1 MVRSKQEPKM
11 DSCSRRTP
19 SIGVGMYD
27 EMTLVHEG
35 GRVAIS
41 NKDLNYLDRKWID
54 TQFGISDHLRT
65 QPHLL
70 QKVEPLGLGLAHFI
84 QVF

>member
-27 EMTLVHEG
+27 EQTLVHEG

-41 NKDLNYLDRKWID
+41 NKDLNYPDRKWID
-54 TQFGISDHLRT
+54 IQFGSQITLGHNHTYCKKLNHLD
-65 QPHLL
+65 
-70 QKVEPLGLGLAHFI
+70 
-84 QVF
+84 

>member
-1 MVRSKQEPKM
+1 MVRTKQEPKM
-11 DSCSRRTP
+11 DSCSRRT
-19 SIGVGMYD
+19 SSAGVGMYD

-35 GRVAIS
+35 GTVAIS

-54 TQFGISDHLRT
+54 TQFTISDHLSI

-70 QKVEPLGLGLAHFI
+70 QKAEPLGLGLAHFT
-84 QVF
+84 QAF

>member
-1 MVRSKQEPKM
+1 MVRTNQEPKTG
-11 DSCSRRTP
+11 SCSRRTS

-41 NKDLNYLDRKWID
+41 NEDLNYQDRKWTD
-54 TQFGISDHLRT
+54 TQFGISDHLST

-70 QKVEPLGLGLAHFI
+70 QRADPLGLGLAHFT

>member
-1 MVRSKQEPKM
+1 
-11 DSCSRRTP
+11 
-19 SIGVGMYD
+19 MYD

-35 GRVAIS
+35 GRAAIS
-41 NKDLNYLDRKWID
+41 NKDLNYPDRKWID
-54 TQFGISDHLRT
+54 THFTISDHLRT

-70 QKVEPLGLGLAHFI
+70 QKDEPLGLGLAHFI